1 MGDLNLLPS
10 EAKFQ
15 AERMR
20 LKKLINNF
28 LWVLSGIW
36 LVGVIILLGLS
47 LLGQLRLNQLQ
58 KNYKKSID
66 QYKSLAGDVIISQ
79 KVKNQAKIVATV
91 LMSRFEY
98 GSSMEKIK
106 NIFSEK
112 VIIDSFDL
120 EDKKIYKIEA
130 SVPAQKDFDEVEIKI
145 DDINQGRV
153 EGFKSAKLLS
163 LELDK
168 TKGWNFVMEVILL

>member
-1 MGDLNLLPS
+1 M
-10 EAKFQ
+10 
-15 AERMR
+15 
-20 LKKLINNF
+20 
-28 LWVLSGIW
+28 
-36 LVGVIILLGLS
+36 
-47 LLGQLRLNQLQ
+47 
-58 KNYKKSID
+58 
-66 QYKSLAGDVIISQ
+66 IISQ

-112 VIIDSFDL
+112 IIIDSFDL

-130 SVPAQKDFDEVEIKI
+130 SVPEQKDFDEVEIRI

-153 EGFKSAKLLS
+153 EGFKSAKLLG

-168 TKGWNFVMEVILL
+168 IEGWNFVMEVILL

>member
-58 KNYKKSID
+58 KNYKKSVD
-66 QYKSLAGDVIISQ
+66 QYKSLA
-79 KVKNQAKIVATV
+79 
-91 LMSRFEY
+91 
-98 GSSMEKIK
+98 
-106 NIFSEK
+106 
-112 VIIDSFDL
+112 
-120 EDKKIYKIEA
+120 
-130 SVPAQKDFDEVEIKI
+130 
-145 DDINQGRV
+145 
-153 EGFKSAKLLS
+153 
-163 LELDK
+163 
-168 TKGWNFVMEVILL
+168 